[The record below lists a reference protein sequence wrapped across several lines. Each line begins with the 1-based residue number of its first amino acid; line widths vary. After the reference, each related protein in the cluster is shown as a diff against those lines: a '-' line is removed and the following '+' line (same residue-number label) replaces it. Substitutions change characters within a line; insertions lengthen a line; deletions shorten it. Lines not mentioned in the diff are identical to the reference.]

1 MRAIITRTIYDTE
14 KSQLLA
20 RRPQPSF
27 NLGLEPEIQEGLY
40 KSPNLGHLF
49 IYRIESDGFGD
60 PKSTIRLVSQD
71 EALEWLIEHG
81 LASQEM
87 YQKIGIQLEEA

>member
-1 MRAIITRTIYDTE
+1 MRAIINQRIYDTE
-14 KSQLLA
+14 KSELLA
-20 RRPQPSF
+20 KRPQPSLF
-27 NLGLEPEIQEGLY
+27 GFQPEIQEGLY

-71 EALEWLIEHG
+71 EVLEWLLEHG
-81 LASQEM
+81 LASEEM
-87 YQKIGIQLEEA
+87 YQKIGIHLEEA

>member
-1 MRAIITRTIYDTE
+1 MRAIINRRIYDTE

-20 RRPQPSF
+20 RRPAPSF
-27 NLGLEPEIQEGLY
+27 NLGFEPEIQEGLY
-40 KSPNLGHLF
+40 KTPNLGHLF
-49 IYRIESDGFGD
+49 ICRIETAGFGD

-71 EALEWLIEHG
+71 EALEWLLEHG
-81 LASQEM
+81 LASEEM